1 MSIQQNTPLFQVSW
15 RVKHVFFWPY
25 FQTII
30 LHLNDLRGSRV
41 DVVSNSCSKFIIF
54 AHNILILSLFVEK
67 YVARLSRLTDEIILS
82 HILPQTGSIFTD
94 IL

>member
-1 MSIQQNTPLFQVSW
+1 MSIQQNTPLSQVSW

-67 YVARLSRLTDEIILS
+67 YVARLSRLTRLS
-82 HILPQTGSIFTD
+82 HILPQTGSI
-94 IL
+94 LGYCERK